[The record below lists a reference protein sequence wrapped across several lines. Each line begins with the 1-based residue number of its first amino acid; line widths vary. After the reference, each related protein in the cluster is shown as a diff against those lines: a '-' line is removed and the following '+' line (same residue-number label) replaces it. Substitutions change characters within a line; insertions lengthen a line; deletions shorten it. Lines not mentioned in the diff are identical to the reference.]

1 MILRGLGS
9 EGKRLLTP
17 ELASGALDRWQASEC
32 AEFLTE
38 LERGLDLA
46 PFDEAIDSALRSLPR
61 HDPSIDAA
69 LAPDLHRALPLSRR
83 EAADPA
89 IWRYLTVVHRPDF
102 VRHRWENRSWSSM
115 RSRFWS
121 PGTRPDS
128 NVFARLWW
136 IAELTCERQD
146 YSLTEA
152 VLARQHLA
160 TTLFVR
166 TLGSYRPAVMACARE
181 LESSTSQHVEATI
194 KLLNKALGTLVLESL
209 SVEDLAVLIRDLRDS
224 CA

>member
-1 MILRGLGS
+1 MMLRGLAA

-17 ELASGALDRWQASEC
+17 ELASGAVDRWQASDC
-32 AEFLTE
+32 AEFLIE
-38 LERGLDLA
+38 LERGLDLD
-46 PFDEAIDSALRSLPR
+46 PFDQAIDRALQALPR
-61 HDPSIDAA
+61 YDPSLDAT
-69 LAPDLHRALPLSRR
+69 LAPALHRALPLSRR

-89 IWRYLTVVHRPDF
+89 LWRYLTVVHRPDF

-136 IAELTCERQD
+136 IAELTREQQD
-146 YSLTEA
+146 YALTEA

-166 TLGSYRPAVMACARE
+166 TLGSYRPAVAACMQE
-181 LESSTSQHVEATI
+181 LESSPSQQVEATI

-209 SVEDLAVLIRDLRDS
+209 SVDDLAPLIRDLRDS